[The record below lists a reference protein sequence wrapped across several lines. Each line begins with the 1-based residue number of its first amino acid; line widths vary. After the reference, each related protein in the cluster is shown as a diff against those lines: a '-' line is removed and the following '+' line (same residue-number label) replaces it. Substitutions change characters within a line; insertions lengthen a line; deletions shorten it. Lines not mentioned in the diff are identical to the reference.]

1 MLRSVMEKLDSM
13 QEEMDFLYRNSNKK
27 IIILQPK
34 ILIKMKI
41 TSDELSRTLVTAVD
55 WSQPGKES
63 LRLDIGQIS
72 QTER

>member
-27 IIILQPK
+27 IITLQPK

>member
-1 MLRSVMEKLDSM
+1 MEKLDSM

-27 IIILQPK
+27 IITLQPK

>member
-1 MLRSVMEKLDSM
+1 MEKLDSM